1 MMHKILKGIAYF
13 LGGLLVIALALG
25 TYLIIPRKGVTS
37 TEFWNHKEVYNPGDI
52 ASLVMEEG
60 EDFKIL
66 VMADIQLESN
76 PVKDR
81 QALKLIRDMVE
92 KTEPDFIMTV
102 GDNTTSI
109 FSDNRAKL
117 VIKTLSSFGIPWGVV
132 LGNHDGEGRA
142 DRAWH
147 GNRYEEA
154 DDSLFKSGPSNIHG
168 VGNYGV
174 NIESPDGDIIYSLLM
189 MDSNRYREYSDGE
202 DYDFIYYD
210 QIQWY
215 EWMVNGVEKS
225 QGNPVPSMAFFH
237 IPLPEFGLAVEAF
250 NEGSL
255 DEGSFGGVRE
265 GVFCPPVNSGLFDS
279 MKELGSTTHIFN
291 GHDHVNSLSVDWE
304 GIRMTYALKT
314 GPASYSDKDLQGG
327 TVVTIQSGSHN
338 IEVKHIDMPKR

>member
-1 MMHKILKGIAYF
+1 MLRKILKY
-13 LGGLLVIALALG
+13 IALFMGALLITALVLG
-25 TYLIIPRKGVTS
+25 IYLIIPRKGVTN
-37 TEFWNHKEVYNPGDI
+37 TELWNHKDAYYSGDV
-52 ASLVMEEG
+52 ASLSMEEG

-66 VMADIQLESN
+66 VMADIQLQSN

-81 QALKLIRDMVE
+81 LAIKLIRDLVE

-117 VIKTLSSFGIPWGVV
+117 VVKTLSSFGIPWGVV

-142 DRAWH
+142 DRVWH

-154 DDSLFKSGPSNIHG
+154 YNSLFDSGPSNIHG
-168 VGNYGV
+168 IGNYGV
-174 NIESPDGDIIYSLLM
+174 NIKSPAGDIIYSLLM
-189 MDSNRYREYSDGE
+189 MDSNRYREYPDGK

-237 IPLPEFGLAVEAF
+237 IPLPEFSLAVEAF
-250 NEGSL
+250 KEDRL

-265 GVFCPPVNSGLFDS
+265 GVFCPPVNSGLFNS

-291 GHDHVNSLSVDWE
+291 GHDHVNSLSVDWQ
-304 GIRMTYALKT
+304 GIRMTYVLKT

-327 TVVTIQSGSHN
+327 TLVTIKSGSYHV
-338 IEVKHIDMPKR
+338 ELEHVDMYKR

>member
-1 MMHKILKGIAYF
+1 MLHIILKSTAFF
-13 LGGLLVIALALG
+13 LGGLFAIALVLG
-25 TYLIIPRKGVTS
+25 IYLMIPRKGVTN
-37 TEFWNHKEVYNPGDI
+37 TQFWNHKDVYNTGDI
-52 ASLVMEEG
+52 SSLLMEEG
-60 EDFKIL
+60 QDFKIL
-66 VMADIQLESN
+66 VLADIQLESN
-76 PVKDR
+76 PVRDR
-81 QALKLIRDMVE
+81 KALNMIRELVE
-92 KTEPDFIMTV
+92 RTEPDFIMTV
-102 GDNTTSI
+102 GDNTTSV

-117 VIKTLSSFGIPWGVV
+117 VIKTLSRFGIPWAVV

-142 DRAWH
+142 DRLWH

-154 DDSLFKSGPSNIHG
+154 DNSLFKSGPSNIHG

-174 NIESPDGDIIYSLLM
+174 NIKSPDGDIIYSLLM
-189 MDSNRYREYSDGE
+189 MDSNRYREYPDGK

-225 QGNPVPSMAFFH
+225 QGNPVPSLAFFH
-237 IPLPEFGLAVEAF
+237 IPLPEFSLAVEAF
-250 NEGSL
+250 KEGRL

-291 GHDHVNSLSVDWE
+291 GHDHVNNLSVDWE
-304 GIRMTYALKT
+304 GIRMTYVLKT

-327 TVVTIQSGSHN
+327 TLVTIQKESHHVEVEHIN
-338 IEVKHIDMPKR
+338 ITKR